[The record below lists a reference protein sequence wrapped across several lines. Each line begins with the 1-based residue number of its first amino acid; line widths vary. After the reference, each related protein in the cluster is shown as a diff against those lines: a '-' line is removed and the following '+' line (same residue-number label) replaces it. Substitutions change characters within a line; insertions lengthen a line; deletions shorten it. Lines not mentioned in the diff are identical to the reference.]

1 MKFEDCVIALVESL
15 YPSSRRNLQSS
26 ETADVYQEDDVII
39 PTNSTQF
46 CLDHYD
52 ETNTELWTDEMSPEF
67 VQFEI
72 RKWYCLS
79 KTGVK
84 LGKNFCNAY
93 KSKLP
98 EWS

>member
-52 ETNTELWTDEMSPEF
+52 ETNTELWTDENSPEF